1 MIDDVGAASTM
12 DKFSAM
18 KAFVRVVEAG
28 SFTKAADSL
37 GVPKA
42 RLTREVQ
49 LLEQLLRT
57 QLLNRTSRRVVVTP
71 AGSMYYDHSARM
83 LDDLE
88 EFDSRMLQTTTHP
101 RGKLRIDVPGSIAN
115 AILIPAIEDFCVRYP
130 DIHVHI
136 GVSDRPADLRGE
148 NIDCVIRI
156 GNVTDP
162 SLVARRLGDVHGVLC
177 AAPAYL
183 KRVGIPEHPSDLE
196 NGRHR
201 VISYFSSGSVRDY
214 VLLRR
219 DERYALATT
228 STIAVNDVAT
238 MLSAVLSGV
247 GVAVTGIVNATPH
260 IEVGKLQIVLPEWSA
275 GTWPLHVVYPPS
287 RHVSAK
293 LRVFIDWIAEL
304 CTRILV
310 TPRSTSQ
317 GRAAET
323 SVPSSDLSPATVP
336 GSSTAAAPS
345 RRTSE

>member
-1 MIDDVGAASTM
+1 M
-12 DKFSAM
+12 
-18 KAFVRVVEAG
+18 
-28 SFTKAADSL
+28 

-71 AGSMYYDHSARM
+71 AGSAYYEHAARM
-83 LDDLE
+83 LDEIE
-88 EFDSRMLQTTTHP
+88 EIESSMAQTKTNP

-115 AILIPAIEDFCVRYP
+115 AILIPAIEDFCARYP
-130 DIHVHI
+130 DIQVHI
-136 GVSDRPADLRGE
+136 GVSDRPADLLGE
-148 NIDCVIRI
+148 NIDCVLRA
-156 GNVTDP
+156 GEVKDP
-162 SLVARRLGDVHGVLC
+162 SLVARRLGDVHAVLC

-219 DERYALATT
+219 TERYKLAAT

-238 MLSAVLSGV
+238 MLSAALAGV
-247 GVAVTGIVNATPH
+247 GVAATSIVMATPH
-260 IEVGKLQIVLPEWSA
+260 LDAGKLQVVLPEWSA
-275 GTWPLHVVYPPS
+275 GTWPLYVAYPPS

-304 CTRILV
+304 VQSHPCHTSRHK
-310 TPRSTSQ
+310 PRA
-317 GRAAET
+317 R
-323 SVPSSDLSPATVP
+323 
-336 GSSTAAAPS
+336 S
-345 RRTSE
+345 RDKRSGV